1 MRRRWLC
8 MYHTALDSMCPM
20 QAGAAEA
27 TSSEAGSHIQNISFQ
42 AADSQAST
50 TAFVGFASSCTSNKA
65 RTTPGAAAAAD
76 LMSGAS
82 TDLRPASITSHAYAE
97 LSNPKQ
103 RHPFMSHPPH
113 ASQLC
118 SKPPPSEAVASS
130 PSDTI
135 RATQP
140 QVLVSPAQTAVS
152 TAVSIAVCA
161 DDTGASNASS
171 RAQPGPYQPA
181 ALICRRDM
189 SSAALAVQASL
200 TPPCPDPTTASPPET
215 HAQEEQ
221 VPAKRQ
227 KRVFQHGN
235 YNRYYG
241 YRLGAALEEDPRI
254 QVR

>member
-1 MRRRWLC
+1 MWP
-8 MYHTALDSMCPM
+8 T

-27 TSSEAGSHIQNISFQ
+27 TSSEAGSLTGNFSLQE
-42 AADSQAST
+42 ADSQAST
-50 TAFVGFASSCTSNKA
+50 TAFVGFASGCTSNKA
-65 RTTPGAAAAAD
+65 PTTQAAVAAAD

-82 TDLRPASITSHAYAE
+82 TDLGPASVTTHADVR

-103 RHPFMSHPPH
+103 THPSVSHPPYT
-113 ASQLC
+113 SQPC

-130 PSDTI
+130 LSDTL
-135 RATQP
+135 RAVQP
-140 QVLVSPAQTAVS
+140 QVSVSSAQTEVS
-152 TAVSIAVCA
+152 TAVLANYN
-161 DDTGASNASS
+161 GASNATSQ
-171 RAQPGPYQPA
+171 AQLGPCQPA

-200 TPPCPDPTTASPPET
+200 TPPCPDPTSASPPET